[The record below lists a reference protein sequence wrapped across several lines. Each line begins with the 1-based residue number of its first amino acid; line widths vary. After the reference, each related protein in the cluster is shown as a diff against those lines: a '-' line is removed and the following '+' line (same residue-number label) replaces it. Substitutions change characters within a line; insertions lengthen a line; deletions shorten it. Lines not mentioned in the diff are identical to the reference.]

1 MGKSIV
7 LAILLALFSCGA
19 ALAAPS
25 VCTLTGPVY
34 DPTGAPLIN
43 ASINFDS
50 VRTQVIGGVSIG
62 RVVKSINTD
71 ASGNLGPNQWT
82 QMLVVSITICDQY
95 GNCGAPFSAIIPN
108 TATAQ
113 FGNMIMGA
121 FITQTI
127 PPSSASGQVFGV
139 NSGNTPEW
147 ETLSGGVGSCSFV
160 WNSTGSYTLNCP
172 GYAPKASPTFT
183 GTVTMPDAA
192 TWTSTGISS
201 LTALGIGTAAPTGG
215 TALAINR
222 SFAGSALETI
232 TNSNTGTTAQAGFQA
247 SNGTSNALFAETG
260 TAATGNP
267 PANSLYLTN
276 NGAGG
281 MYIST
286 TGGNYPIV
294 FAPNGVQQGFFSGSG
309 LTLAQPLAIASGGRG
324 STTAPTAGQI
334 DVAQSAT
341 AFAPVT
347 MSGDA
352 TLTATGAITVSK
364 IGGITYGGAGT
375 AGQVLIAQSA
385 SAYAPETMNG
395 DVTMTGTSGTTIVGG
410 LHFGSQAVPLAT
422 LATPPPANSI
432 AYFSGTSMTASAA
445 LTSNLPI
452 IIGAGGPTSGARSGN
467 TTTFGTTAGTLIAND
482 CVKFD
487 ANGNLVDAGGQ
498 CGISGGP
505 TFPNGSP
512 PQITGYSAAN
522 VSEAETVS
530 GDFTFARAGLNSYV
544 ATVTKLNG
552 IVPGGACAA
561 NTYVSSISASGVPT
575 CGAALTGLY
584 APLTNPAGGQNNYAP
599 IASPTFTGTV
609 TFPDSSTH
617 TATGLTGLKG
627 LSLLSTATMTF
638 PDSSTYTSAG
648 HNNMVGL
655 GVGMASTAGSIGL
668 TNNQNASTAIT
679 LTNNSAGTVAQSGIN
694 FSNGTNSTNIG
705 FTGTAYSSGLFGSN
719 TAFWY
724 SQASGGIALW
734 NNSTAPIKFDI
745 SANVVG
751 QFRSGGLDVGN
762 VTAVGTDGVDV
773 TINQNNPTTVM
784 VTNGNAGAST
794 QAGYGATNG
803 VTGVNLWL
811 EQTGPG
817 YTASLGPNVGY
828 LYADRKLALMSGQQ
842 DGASLSVYA
851 GGNHLLDLDW
861 GKDLS
866 GFTGIHI
873 LPNTWSQFIEG
884 PNGNQGISISSIGAN
899 NFNIMA
905 GAYYNGTN
913 WVSNSSGQSPLMN
926 AGQAFL
932 GFYRQ
937 PTTWTT
943 PVGSNLGGWVAES
956 KFDGSWEV
964 NHVQSNPDVP
974 APTVTN
980 GTLTGGSRDWAGEII
995 GAAAGWV
1002 TLTYSRCFPNQ
1013 SYCVLTDDGQGVI
1026 WVTGQKGPCSVQFTC
1041 RNPASGNADCTAGNY
1056 VQYICTGS

>member
-1 MGKSIV
+1 M
-7 LAILLALFSCGA
+7 
-19 ALAAPS
+19 P
-25 VCTLTGPVY
+25 
-34 DPTGAPLIN
+34 N

-50 VRTQVIGGVSIG
+50 VRTQVINGISIG

-71 ASGNLGPNQWT
+71 INGNLSPNQWT

-127 PPSSASGQVFGV
+127 PPSSASGQIFGV

-147 ETLSGGVGSCSFV
+147 ETVSGGVGTCSFV

-232 TNSNTGTTAQAGFQA
+232 TNSNTATNAQAGFQA

-309 LTLAQPLAIASGGRG
+309 LTLAQPLAIGSGGLG
-324 STTAPTAGQI
+324 SATAPALGQI
-334 DVAQSAT
+334 LIAQSAT
-341 AFAPVT
+341 VYAPET

-352 TLTATGAITVSK
+352 TISSTGAVAVGK

-385 SAYAPETMNG
+385 SGYAPETITG
-395 DVTMTGTSGTTIVGG
+395 DVNVTSPTGVTNVVG
-410 LHFGSQAVPLAT
+410 LHFGGSAVGLAA
-422 LATPPPANSI
+422 LATPPPANTI
-432 AYFSGTSMTASAA
+432 PYFTGTTMTASGA
-445 LTSNLPI
+445 LTNNLPI
-452 IIGAGGPTSGARSGN
+452 IFGVSGPTTGARSGN

-482 CVKFD
+482 CLKTD
-487 ANGNLVDAGGQ
+487 SNGNIVDAGGA

-512 PQITGYSAAN
+512 PQIAGYAAAN
-522 VSEAETVS
+522 ISEAETVS

-544 ATVTKLNG
+544 ATVTKLSG
-552 IVPGGACAA
+552 TVPGGSCAA
-561 NTYVSSISASGVPT
+561 NTYVSSISASAVPT
-575 CGAALTGLY
+575 CGPALNGIY
-584 APLTNPAGGQNNYAP
+584 APL
-599 IASPTFTGTV
+599 ASPTFTGTV
-609 TFPDSSTH
+609 TLPDSSAWASTGLTMSTGSTFTPPDGSKWTSAGLSWA
-617 TATGLTGLKG
+617 TATGKTVTLPDLGIATNQGISKLTHLAMNGPL
-627 LSLLSTATMTF
+627 
-638 PDSSTYTSAG
+638 
-648 HNNMVGL
+648 
-655 GVGMASTAGSIGL
+655 ASTETDPILLNSVAKSGSSVAGPGSVWDTWLTTDTPPIAQGNISWGLYGATAGWTASAQNVAHIAVNKGEIGMFQYEGLTVGSIVNGPWAQYLALRDSAAGSG
-668 TNNQNASTAIT
+668 Q
-679 LTNNSAGTVAQSGIN
+679 
-694 FSNGTNSTNIG
+694 
-705 FTGTAYSSGLFGSN
+705 GLFLTKGQFISV
-719 TAFWY
+719 A
-724 SQASGGIALW
+724 ASGGTGAGGVCVGCSSASTNDINVSDNFNGSAL
-734 NNSTAPIKFDI
+734 
-745 SANVVG
+745 
-751 QFRSGGLDVGN
+751 
-762 VTAVGTDGVDV
+762 
-773 TINQNNPTTVM
+773 VM
-784 VTNGNAGAST
+784 VNNGNAGTST

-803 VTGVNLWL
+803 VSGVNLWL
-811 EQTGPG
+811 NQTGPG
-817 YTASLGPNVGY
+817 YTAGLGPNVGY
-828 LYADRKLALMSGQQ
+828 LYADRKLALQSGAQ
-842 DGASLSVYA
+842 DTSPMRFDV

-861 GKDLS
+861 GHDLG

-873 LPNTWSQFIEG
+873 IPNTWSQFIEG
-884 PNGNQGISISSIGAN
+884 PNGSQGISISSIGAN
-899 NFNIMA
+899 NFNITA

-913 WVSNSSGQSPLMN
+913 WVANSTAQAPLMN
-926 AGQAFL
+926 AGQGQF

-937 PTTWTT
+937 PVTWST
-943 PVGSNLGGWVAES
+943 PVGSNLGGWVPAA
-956 KFDGSWEV
+956 KFDGSW
-964 NHVQSNPDVP
+964 NFDHVQSDPDVP
-974 APTVTN
+974 APTVTA
-980 GTLTGGSRDWAGEII
+980 GASLGSGSRDFAGEII
-995 GAAAGWV
+995 LSATMNYV
-1002 TLTYSRCFPNQ
+1002 DLTYSRCYPNT
-1013 SYCVLTDDGQGVI
+1013 SWCVANDDGEGYFWIVSN
-1026 WVTGQKGPCSVQFTC
+1026 KGNCSVRFNCMQAAGT
-1041 RNPASGNADCTAGNY
+1041 ACTAGAHY
-1056 VQYICTGS
+1056 VNYICAGY